1 MSSRDYPRMMFHRT
15 REPVVVQSRVEE
27 DALGPDWSRIIWP
40 ASAIAEPE
48 PAAVPEPEKPKK
60 PEKPKEPEPEQPPAS
75 PEPEKEHEPAKHPAR
90 APKPPRNKKK
100 RG

>member
-40 ASAIAEPE
+40 VSAMPEPE
-48 PAAVPEPEKPKK
+48 PAARPE
-60 PEKPKEPEPEQPPAS
+60 PEKPKEPEPDQPPAL
-75 PEPEKEHEPAKHPAR
+75 PEPEEEPAPATSLQRLAR
-90 APKPPRNKKK
+90 ALKPPSRKKK